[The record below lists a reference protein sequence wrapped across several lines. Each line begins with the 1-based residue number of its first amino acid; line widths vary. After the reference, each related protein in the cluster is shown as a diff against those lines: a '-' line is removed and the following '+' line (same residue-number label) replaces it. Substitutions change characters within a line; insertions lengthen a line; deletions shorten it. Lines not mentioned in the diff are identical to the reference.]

1 MGIVNFG
8 IPVREALAVSKI
20 LNLDI
25 FVETG
30 TYKGETALKMSQ
42 YFKRV
47 YTIEASENLF
57 KISQRNLKNSNN
69 IVAYLGDSRK
79 ILNSIIEN
87 ENNVLFWL
95 DAHWSGGNTYGE
107 NDECPVIEE
116 LNAIFKHK
124 KNYAILIDDARLFLA
139 PPPLPHNFLNW
150 PSILDIS
157 NTIPKD
163 FDLLIHDDVIYIFP
177 ISYHYE
183 IRKYFQELTTN
194 EWSKRDR
201 FIFKFLRRVK
211 RAISRD

>member
-1 MGIVNFG
+1 MGIFNFG
-8 IPVREALAVSKI
+8 IPIREALAVSKI

-30 TYKGETALKMSQ
+30 TYEGRSALKMSQ

-47 YTIEASENLF
+47 YTIESSDNLF
-57 KISQRNLKNSNN
+57 KISQHNLKNFDN

-79 ILNSIIEN
+79 ILNSIIEI

-124 KNYAILIDDARLFLA
+124 KNYAILIDDARLFIA

-183 IRKYFQELTTN
+183 LRKYFQDLITN
-194 EWSKRDR
+194 EWSKRNR
-201 FIFKFLRRVK
+201 FIFKFLRRVE

>member
-1 MGIVNFG
+1 
-8 IPVREALAVSKI
+8 
-20 LNLDI
+20 
-25 FVETG
+25 
-30 TYKGETALKMSQ
+30 MSQ
-42 YFKRV
+42 FFKRV
-47 YTIEASENLF
+47 YTIEASKSLY
-57 KISQRNLKNSNN
+57 KISQYKLKNFDN
-69 IVAYLGDSRK
+69 IIACSGDSRK

-116 LNAIFKHK
+116 LNVIFKHK
-124 KNYAILIDDARLFLA
+124 KNYAILIDDARLFIA

-163 FDLLIHDDVIYIFP
+163 FDLLKHDDVIYIFP

-183 IRKYFQELTTN
+183 IRKYFQDLITN

>member
-1 MGIVNFG
+1 MGIINFG
-8 IPVREALAVSKI
+8 IPIREALAVSKI
-20 LNLDI
+20 LNLNI

-30 TYKGETALKMSQ
+30 TYMGETALKMSQ
-42 YFKRV
+42 FFKRV

-57 KISQRNLKNSNN
+57 KISQHNLKNFDN
-69 IVAYLGDSRK
+69 IIAYLGDSRK

-87 ENNVLFWL
+87 EDNILFWL

-107 NDECPVIEE
+107 NDECPIIEE
-116 LNAIFKHK
+116 LNVIFKFK

-139 PPPLPHNFLNW
+139 PPPLPHNFRNW

-163 FDLLIHDDVIYIFP
+163 FDLLIHNDVIYIFP
-177 ISYHYE
+177 IFYHYE
-183 IRKYFQELTTN
+183 LRKYFQELTTK

-201 FIFKFLRRVK
+201 FIFKFLRLVERV
-211 RAISRD
+211 ISHD

>member
-1 MGIVNFG
+1 MGIFNFG
-8 IPVREALAVSKI
+8 IPIREALAVSKI

-30 TYKGETALKMSQ
+30 TYEGESALKMSQ

-47 YTIEASENLF
+47 FTIEASDNLF
-57 KISQRNLKNSNN
+57 KISQHKLKKFDN
-69 IVAYLGDSRK
+69 IEAYLGDSRK
-79 ILNSIIEN
+79 ILNSIIEI

-124 KNYAILIDDARLFLA
+124 KNYAILIDDARLFIA
-139 PPPLPHNFLNW
+139 PPIRPHNFLNW

-177 ISYHYE
+177 MPHRYE
-183 IRKYFQELTTN
+183 LRKYFQDLITN

-201 FIFKFLRRVK
+201 FIFY
-211 RAISRD
+211 IQGS

>member
-1 MGIVNFG
+1 MGIINFG
-8 IPVREALAVSKI
+8 IPIREALSVSKI

-30 TYKGETALKMSQ
+30 TWMGETASKMSQ
-42 YFKRV
+42 FFKRV
-47 YTIEASENLF
+47 YTIEASESLF
-57 KISQRNLKNSNN
+57 KISQHKLKNFDN
-69 IVAYLGDSRK
+69 IIACLGDSRK

-87 ENNVLFWL
+87 EDNILFWL

-124 KNYAILIDDARLFLA
+124 KNYAILIDYARLFLA

-157 NTIPKD
+157 NAIPKD
-163 FDLLIHDDVIYIFP
+163 FDLLIHEDVIYVFP
-177 ISYHYE
+177 ISYRYE
-183 IRKYFQELTTN
+183 LRKYFQELTTN

-201 FIFKFLRRVK
+201 FIFKFLRWVE